1 MHGPV
6 QAHNQSAPSLP
17 LPPPPS
23 PPKGSPAPR
32 QAALGV
38 RGEGGGGG
46 RGDKP
51 PPQTQPKTPQTH
63 ILKKGEH
70 FPLLHNHKKRSAK
83 KKSSGSTVFQYCGST
98 DFSTVAVLCSVLWQY

>member
-6 QAHNQSAPSLP
+6 QAHNHSAPSLP

-38 RGEGGGGG
+38 RGEGGGDG

-51 PPQTQPKTPQTH
+51 PPPKTQPKTPQTQ
-63 ILKKGEH
+63 ILKKASISP
-70 FPLLHNHKKRSAK
+70 FYLTTKKECQK
-83 KKSSGSTVFQYCGST
+83 KKVQ
-98 DFSTVAVLCSVLWQY
+98 AVLFSVLWQY